1 MKNRIQH
8 EGLADAD
15 QGPGTS
21 SQNITASLALLE
33 TRPCYNVCEARPG
46 METSSILAHGAES
59 KWPRPCSFKR
69 GPSRWKSLKTHLSG
83 LTLPPVDFLS
93 SGNPVNLS
101 DPSSVSEKQALST
114 EPTCLLHSHT
124 HRTGGP
130 FQRTGKCQG
139 REGWTRPGSRE
150 LLSQAVGTAALGVSD
165 TNVGLTECQNALH
178 IRAGYATYTT
188 S

>member
-1 MKNRIQH
+1 MKNRIQR

-101 DPSSVSEKQALST
+101 DPSSVSAKQALST

-130 FQRTGKCQG
+130 STHREVSGPGGLGQAGQQG
-139 REGWTRPGSRE
+139 TSKSSCWNSSPRCFGH
-150 LLSQAVGTAALGVSD
+150 
-165 TNVGLTECQNALH
+165 ECGA
-178 IRAGYATYTT
+178 Y
-188 S
+188 